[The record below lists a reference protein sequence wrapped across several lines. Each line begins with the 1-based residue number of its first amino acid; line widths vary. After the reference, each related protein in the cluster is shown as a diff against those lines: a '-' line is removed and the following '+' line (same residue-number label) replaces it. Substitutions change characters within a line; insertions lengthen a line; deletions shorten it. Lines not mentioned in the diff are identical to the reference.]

1 MTNVQKHQPIN
12 LVETLYMNRFHSTYY
27 DNYTKKEIENNYIS
41 INNRNKDTEENVTSY
56 LTQKKWLQRIGFND
70 NLFTNMITEM
80 NVDRVFLLSCLI
92 SKGYVHQLCNPQLE
106 NRLKLN
112 NIIILLAYMIDP
124 NLTEIQ
130 LNDDEVGW
138 GDEDEI
144 IEDNKLPELPDS
156 IQKFIKRI
164 NKTTES
170 FAKPF
175 IDFDKSYD
183 NYILRFYKLGE
194 YTSENIH
201 KIGDFQ
207 LSLFRFLNIVK
218 SMVRQENW
226 TSRWK

>member
-1 MTNVQKHQPIN
+1 MNSILYNQMGKSCRRGLDNQGYILPTLVNTKDIVKSKEVVTNVQKHQPIN
-12 LVETLYMNRFHSTYY
+12 LVEKLYMNRFHSTYY
-27 DNYTKKEIENNYIS
+27 DNYTKKEIEKNYIS
-41 INNRNKDTEENVTSY
+41 LNNRNKDTEENVTSY

-112 NIIILLAYMIDP
+112 NIIIILAYMIDP
-124 NLTEIQ
+124 GLTEIQ

-156 IQKFIKRI
+156 IQKFVKRI

-170 FAKPF
+170 F
-175 IDFDKSYD
+175 
-183 NYILRFYKLGE
+183 
-194 YTSENIH
+194 ENH
-201 KIGDFQ
+201 
-207 LSLFRFLNIVK
+207 L
-218 SMVRQENW
+218 
-226 TSRWK
+226 